1 MFLISFFWLGYPR
14 MCCLIST
21 YCGFSSFLTLLIPG
35 VTHSGQ
41 KKMCGLISIFLFC
54 VTQRRYRSSIKLC
67 GMCLRRM
74 CVSLILGGMFWTV
87 LLFMSSGSDIGLP
100 IWKVYPLLRSHH
112 WIFFFCSVFPS
123 DSSVFTSHIGF
134 SGAGCTQ
141 SYAFPLNW
149 PFHHLI
155 LSLLLVKGFT
165 LQSALSGVS
174 VAILT
179 VFGYRWQEISV

>member
-1 MFLISFFWLGYPR
+1 MAFLVFLHYWFLGSPIQVR
-14 MCCLIST
+14 
-21 YCGFSSFLTLLIPG
+21 
-35 VTHSGQ
+35 

-112 WIFFFCSVFPS
+112 WIFNLLNFPFRFISVYFTHWILWCWVHTELCLPIELTLPS
-123 DSSVFTSHIGF
+123 FNTVFTSCEGF
-134 SGAGCTQ
+134 HTTICFVWCKCGHPSCVWL
-141 SYAFPLNW
+141 PLAWNKC
-149 PFHHLI
+149 
-155 LSLLLVKGFT
+155 LVLFLVCVVWD
-165 LQSALSGVS
+165 LQP
-174 VAILT
+174 
-179 VFGYRWQEISV
+179 VFVHSI